1 MVSWILPFGVALVT
15 GILSSWGVG
24 GGTLLLVC
32 MTLFLDVGQ
41 REAQAVNL
49 LFFLPGYRPVLSP
62 EKRLSGQGGLAAV
75 RRARRTGLP
84 GRSPH
89 RHGGG
94 RVPAAPALWGV
105 SALQRRIHAVE
116 RQEREVG
123 PV

>member
-49 LFFLPGYRPVLSP
+49 LFFLPTAAIGLFFHRKNGFLDKEVWRQSAVPGALASLAGALIATAVDVSLLRRPFGVFL
-62 EKRLSGQGGLAAV
+62 LYSGASMLWS
-75 RRARRTGLP
+75 ARKGT
-84 GRSPH
+84 
-89 RHGGG
+89 
-94 RVPAAPALWGV
+94 
-105 SALQRRIHAVE
+105 
-116 RQEREVG
+116 
-123 PV
+123 